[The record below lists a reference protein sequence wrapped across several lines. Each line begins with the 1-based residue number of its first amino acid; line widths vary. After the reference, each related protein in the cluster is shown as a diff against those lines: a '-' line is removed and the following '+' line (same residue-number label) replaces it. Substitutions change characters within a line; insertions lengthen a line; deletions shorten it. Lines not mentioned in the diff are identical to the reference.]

1 MYNYRRNPIKAGLIS
16 AAIVSILLNLFFI
29 IMMLYGNSITMEG
42 DYPAGPPPPRL
53 DLPFA
58 LMHALTN
65 FLLAFFLYELNFAV
79 FAMHNIQHRYKVLLS
94 VCFTIV
100 GAVAFSLICS
110 YISIEINGVRRGL
123 HMMVRGSL
131 FRDCFI
137 AILVN
142 LSTQI
147 MYWQRKQEQ
156 SRIENEILKAE
167 NLRSKYEALRNQL
180 DPHFLFN
187 SLNTLNGLIV
197 SNSAGAQEYVQHLS
211 AMFRYTLNQT
221 DVTTVRKEL
230 DFTRSYCNM
239 MQIRYGDNLKIE
251 INTDAVYDDY
261 LTIPFS
267 VQLLLENAIKHNVI
281 TRKYPLHITVMT
293 LTVENMLVVSNP
305 IQPKRDSD
313 ACSGFGLK
321 NLSERYKLQFHQDIR
336 INSSEHLFEV
346 AIPLIKPSDHEGID
360 NRG

>member
-1 MYNYRRNPIKAGLIS
+1 MYNYHRNPIKTGLIS
-16 AAIVSILLNLFFI
+16 AAIISVLLNLFFV
-29 IMMLYGNSITMEG
+29 IMMLYGNTIAMENG
-42 DYPAGPPPPRL
+42 RPCGPPPPRFSPTFTL
-53 DLPFA
+53 LHTA
-58 LMHALTN
+58 TN
-65 FLLAFFLYELNFAV
+65 FLLAFLLYELNFFV
-79 FAMHNIQHRYKVLLS
+79 FAFHSIQNRTKVLLS
-94 VCFTIV
+94 VCTSV
-100 GAVAFSLICS
+100 VAAVAFSLICS
-110 YISIEINGVRRGL
+110 YINIEINGMRRDF
-123 HMMVRGSL
+123 HMMVRGTL

-187 SLNTLNGLIV
+187 SLNTLNGLIA
-197 SNSAGAQEYVQHLS
+197 SNPASAQEYVQHLS

-221 DVTTVRKEL
+221 DVTTVREEL
-230 DFTRSYCNM
+230 GFTRSYCNM

-251 INTDAVYDDY
+251 MATDPEYDDY
-261 LTIPFS
+261 KTIPFS
-267 VQLLLENAIKHNVI
+267 VQLLVENAIKHNVI
-281 TRKYPLHITVMT
+281 TRKHPLSITVMT
-293 LTVENMLVVSNP
+293 VPVENMLVVRNP
-305 IQPKRDSD
+305 IQPKLDSG
-313 ACSGFGLK
+313 AGGGFGLK

-336 INSSEHLFEV
+336 VNSSEHLFEV
-346 AIPLIKPSDHEGID
+346 AIPLIKPTEYEGID